1 MKIITPNNLRQNGK
15 KSTKARGR
23 KGLSVR
29 MVDDY
34 LRFALFL
41 GVIGLA
47 YIWNSHY
54 AEKQIKELDAL
65 ETSVK
70 SLKSRYL
77 LKQST
82 LSAGTRLSEVKDV
95 VDTLGLRPLSQP
107 AYRLIKGKTF
117 AETKQ
122 ADPEEIDRNLR
133 RQIAEEEP

>member
-1 MKIITPNNLRQNGK
+1 MKIITPNNLRRNGK
-15 KSTKARGR
+15 KTSKARGQ

-95 VDTLGLRPLSQP
+95 VDTLGLRPLEKP
-107 AYRLIKGKTF
+107 AYRLVKGKTL
-117 AETKQ
+117 AEIDQK
-122 ADPEEIDRNLR
+122 DPEEIQQDLR

>member
-1 MKIITPNNLRQNGK
+1 MKIITPNNVRHNGK
-15 KSTKARGR
+15 KSTKASGR

-29 MVDDY
+29 LVDDY

-95 VDTLGLRPLSQP
+95 VDTLGLRPLNAP
-107 AYRLIKGKTF
+107 AYRLVKGKTL
-117 AETKQ
+117 AEIEQ
-122 ADPEEIDRNLR
+122 LSQDEIDRNLR